1 MIGQREAAQWAA
13 RFGVAVEQIR
23 RDHLVSAIL
32 AVLPQLDAG
41 HLTFIGGTALARTHL
56 DGVRVSEDIDL
67 LVADPAPVA
76 AQLTQRLPRLLRRDY
91 PDLTVHSTSRL
102 ARSLNLV
109 AQAPDAAAVQIQ
121 VIRMERAEA
130 TLDYESWPVVL
141 RYAGFPPAVEFTV
154 PTAETFAA
162 MKLSTYR
169 DRQEPRD
176 LFDLAHLA
184 DRGALTAHFAQLL
197 RTLSGSPPHPGE
209 FRALP
214 RRTEDAWRDRL
225 AHQTGQLIPAEE
237 ALVRVRRAIERLDD
251 AQAD

>member
-32 AVLPQLDAG
+32 SVLPQLDAG

-56 DGVRVSEDIDL
+56 DGIRVSEDIDL

-76 AQLTQRLPRLLRRDY
+76 EQLTQRLPRLLRKQY
-91 PDLTVHSTSRL
+91 PELTVRPASRA
-102 ARSLNLV
+102 ARSLNLF
-109 AQAPDAAAVQIQ
+109 AQVRDVAAVQIQ
-121 VIRMERAEA
+121 VIRTEPAEA

-141 RYAGFPPAVEFTV
+141 RYAGFPPVVESTV

-162 MKLSTYR
+162 MKLATYR

-184 DRGALTAHFAQLL
+184 DRGALTAQASQLL
-197 RTLSGSPPHPGE
+197 WKLSGSPPHPGE
-209 FRALP
+209 FRTLP
-214 RRTEDAWRDRL
+214 RRTQDGWRDRL
-225 AHQTGQLIPAEE
+225 AHQTGRLIPAEE
-237 ALVRVRRAIERLDD
+237 ALARVRRAIERLDNSH
-251 AQAD
+251 AG